1 VAIVAHSYGG
11 VVTTRTAA
19 EFTDITKKTFAV
31 AFTDSVHYRVK
42 STNQKMFNKWMELPI
57 KSFRYLRA
65 WTTLYLQKKITWFGH
80 GSADKALILR
90 ILKHK
95 CWVLMVLMV
104 DERWSELCADG

>member
-1 VAIVAHSYGG
+1 MIN
-11 VVTTRTAA
+11 
-19 EFTDITKKTFAV
+19 ETFPAN
-31 AFTDSVHYRVK
+31 FIKIRVGEDL
-42 STNQKMFNKWMELPI
+42 FHFWWCPW
-57 KSFRYLRA
+57 F
-65 WTTLYLQKKITWFGH
+65 TWFGH